1 MLSEK
6 IFETSQLT
14 LNYVE
19 GPPSGPP
26 LLLLHALTG
35 WWKNFQS
42 LIPSL
47 APTWQIYACDL
58 RGHGKSGRFA
68 DHYRLTDYVQ
78 DIVTFLHKQIT
89 SPTVLVG
96 HSLGALVALGSAANL
111 PEHIRALVL
120 LDPPLFFRNIR
131 IEAMPGFNS
140 WFRWV
145 YETTTAA
152 QSYADILASCR
163 KKAPP
168 DADEAAIKEVAD
180 NLSCL
185 AAETVGTV
193 LRDQLLEGFHL
204 EHALQQILCPTLLL
218 YGEPQLGSC
227 VRESDVEYF
236 HANVLQSNVLQIKD
250 TGHSIHVEQ
259 PAILLDHLAQFLGS
273 NDMI

>member
-6 IFETSQLT
+6 SFDTGQLT
-14 LNYVE
+14 LNYAE
-19 GPPSGPP
+19 SPSSGPP
-26 LLLLHALTG
+26 LLLLHGLTG
-35 WWKNFQS
+35 WWQNFQP
-42 LIPSL
+42 LIPYL
-47 APTWQIYACDL
+47 TPTWQIYACDL

-78 DIVTFLHKQIT
+78 DIVTFVRKQII

-96 HSLGALVALGSAANL
+96 HSLGALVALGSAAYL

-120 LDPPLFFRNIR
+120 LDPPLFFRNTR

-145 YETTTAA
+145 YRTTTAA
-152 QSYADILASCR
+152 QSYADILASCQ

-168 DADEAAIKEVAD
+168 DADEAAIKDVAD
-180 NLSCL
+180 NLFCI
-185 AAETVGTV
+185 APETVGIV
-193 LRDQLLEGFHL
+193 LRDQLLEGFNL

-227 VRESDVEYF
+227 VRESDAEYF
-236 HANVLQSNVLQIKD
+236 HANVLHGRVIQIKD
-250 TGHSIHVEQ
+250 AGHSIHLEQ
-259 PAILLDHLAQFLGS
+259 PVILLDHLAQFLGS
-273 NDMI
+273 NNKI